1 MFFHQATK
9 CNILNNSNGHALI
22 IPELLYWEEGT
33 KKGCPA
39 WLCRSPCGWAARYF
53 PAVSRSIIAAAGL
66 NFSVRDG
73 KRCAPAPWPPLV
85 SLAASPDGRGGHSPR
100 GPCRPRR
107 GHQTEGPPHKARPP
121 AFRAISAARLNAS
134 PRSHLR
140 PIDVVVSHGPQRRPH
155 LGAGFA
161 LRCPQRL
168 SPPDAATRLRAWRHD
183 RHTVGPSDPVLSY

>member
-1 MFFHQATK
+1 M
-9 CNILNNSNGHALI
+9 
-22 IPELLYWEEGT
+22 
-33 KKGCPA
+33 
-39 WLCRSPCGWAARYF
+39 
-53 PAVSRSIIAAAGL
+53 AAAE
-66 NFSVRDG
+66 
-73 KRCAPAPWPPLV
+73 V
-85 SLAASPDGRGGHSPR
+85 SLAAFRDGKEKAQLARKGTGALP
-100 GPCRPRR
+100 
-107 GHQTEGPPHKARPP
+107 EGPPPQARPP
-121 AFRAISAARLNAS
+121 ALRAISAARLNAS